1 MSGSTWTDQ
10 QGSSSLSDYLR
21 LLLTVPVVRVPSWLL
36 QSFPKWHFFSS
47 ARPLPPPAAFSPW
60 LRGVLASSALPAPPH
75 LRPVGCNGD
84 SGVSST
90 ARRHRDQ
97 QKDCQRREA
106 LYNARCAAIHIF
118 PAPTLV
124 AVMQPLSFFFFCNF
138 RPSPE
143 HVFFLCAFSPRPQP
157 HLCRRWCRPAL
168 PQSVPR
174 AGGASVWHGAPF
186 QSRGPFQGSER

>member
-124 AVMQPLSFFFFCNF
+124 AVMQPLFI
-138 RPSPE
+138 
-143 HVFFLCAFSPRPQP
+143 FFLQFSTEPNMFSFVCFQP
-157 HLCRRWCRPAL
+157 KTPT
-168 PQSVPR
+168 
-174 AGGASVWHGAPF
+174 PF
-186 QSRGPFQGSER
+186 VSQVVQTGPPLKRTSSGRCFCLAWGSIPVQGSIPGL